1 MCHLGPPYIGQGVSC
16 AGQEGL
22 LCRPE
27 GLLYQVK
34 SLLFWPGASCVLKW
48 ASLGHRASYI
58 NHGASR
64 NRGPPAY
71 TRRHVPCVS
80 QGLLT
85 SARASLY
92 LPGPPEWVKTCFLH
106 WPEELLYQAKGL
118 LYRPGGLLCR
128 PEGLYQ
134 AKDLLYRSGG
144 LLHG

>member
-1 MCHLGPPYIGQGVSC
+1 MLVKR
-16 AGQEGL
+16 GL

-118 LYRPGGLLCR
+118 LYRPGASCVDQRAHIGQKTSYIGQGASYMG
-128 PEGLYQ
+128 EMVLYI
-134 AKDLLYRSGG
+134 G
-144 LLHG
+144 

>member
-1 MCHLGPPYIGQGVSC
+1 MAKGSPVL
-16 AGQEGL
+16 ARRDL

-48 ASLGHRASYI
+48 ASYIGQRASYI

-80 QGLLT
+80 QGLLM

-92 LPGPPEWVKTCFLH
+92 LPGASWVGQNVLSALAREIPISGKGPPVSARGPLVSARGPISGK
-106 WPEELLYQAKGL
+106 
-118 LYRPGGLLCR
+118 RPPISVRG
-128 PEGLYQ
+128 PPT
-134 AKDLLYRSGG
+134 
-144 LLHG
+144 

>member
-1 MCHLGPPYIGQGVSC
+1 MLVKR
-16 AGQEGL
+16 GL

-34 SLLFWPGASCVLKW
+34 GLLCWPGASCVLKW
-48 ASLGHRASYI
+48 ASYIGQRPSYI

-118 LYRPGGLLCR
+118 LYLPGASCVDQRAYIRQKTSYIGQGASYMG
-128 PEGLYQ
+128 EMVLYI
-134 AKDLLYRSGG
+134 G
-144 LLHG
+144 